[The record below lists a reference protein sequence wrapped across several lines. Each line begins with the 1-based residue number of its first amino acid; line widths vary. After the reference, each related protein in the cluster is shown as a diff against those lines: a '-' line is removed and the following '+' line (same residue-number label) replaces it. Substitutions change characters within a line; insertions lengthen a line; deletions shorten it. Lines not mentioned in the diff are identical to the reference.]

1 MSPDWI
7 RILMIVISGTLNAIG
22 FFGLFLVFFPGLT
35 VSWLGHLIWVIYVG
49 FNRGNTPLQF
59 GLTIALFVLNTLIMI
74 VGSLTDNLLGA
85 NKTRRAGV
93 PWWEIIVSWLGMLI
107 GGIFLTPIGGI
118 AIALALLYI
127 LEYRRLNEDREKA
140 WQATKALAFGYGLA
154 AGIRL
159 IMGFVMICLWLVTVL
174 FL

>member
-7 RILMIVISGTLNAIG
+7 RILLLVLSGILNAVG

-35 VSWLGHLIWVIYVG
+35 VSWVGHLIWVIYVG
-49 FNRGNTPLQF
+49 FNRGNSSLQF
-59 GLTIALFVLNTLIMI
+59 GLTIALFVANTLLMV
-74 VGSLTDNLLGA
+74 VGSLLDNLLGA
-85 NKTRRAGV
+85 KKSRDAGV
-93 PWWEIIVSWLGMLI
+93 PWWEILVSFLGMLI

-118 AIALALLYI
+118 AVALGLLYI
-127 LEYRRLNEDREKA
+127 LEYRRLNQDREKA

-159 IMGFVMICLWLVTVL
+159 VMGFVMICLWLITVL

>member
-1 MSPDWI
+1 MSPDWV
-7 RILMIVISGTLNAIG
+7 RILLIALSGILNAVG

-49 FNRGNTPLQF
+49 FNRGHTPLQF
-59 GLTIALFVLNTLIMI
+59 GLTIAFFVANTLLML

-85 NKTRRAGV
+85 KKSRSAGV

-107 GGIFLTPIGGI
+107 GGFFLTPIGGI
-118 AIALALLYI
+118 AVALALLYI
-127 LEYRRLNEDREKA
+127 LEYRRLNQDREKA

-159 IMGFVMICLWLVTVL
+159 IMGFVMVCLWLITVL

>member
-7 RILMIVISGTLNAIG
+7 RILVFALSGILNAIG

-35 VSWLGHLIWVIYVG
+35 ISWLGHLAWVIYVG
-49 FNRGNTPLQF
+49 FNQGHSQLDF
-59 GLTIALFVLNTLIMI
+59 GLTIAFFVINTLLMLI
-74 VGSLTDNLLGA
+74 GSLLDNLLGA
-85 NKTRRAGV
+85 KKSRDAGV
-93 PWWEIIVSWLGMLI
+93 PWWEILVSWLGMLV
-107 GGIFLTPIGGI
+107 GGILLTPIGGI
-118 AIALALLYI
+118 AIALSLLYI
-127 LEYRRLNEDREKA
+127 LEYRRLNQDREKA

-159 IMGFVMICLWLVTVL
+159 LIGFVMVCLWLITVI

>member
-7 RILMIVISGTLNAIG
+7 RILLLIFSGILNAVG

-35 VSWLGHLIWVIYVG
+35 VSWVGHLIWVLYVG
-49 FNRGNTPLQF
+49 FNRGHSSLQF
-59 GLTIALFVLNTLIMI
+59 GLTIGLFVINTLLMLI
-74 VGSLTDNLLGA
+74 GSITDNLLGA
-85 NKTRRAGV
+85 KKTRDAGV
-93 PWWEIIVSWLGMLI
+93 PWWEIVVSLLGMLI

-118 AIALALLYI
+118 ALALGLLYI
-127 LEYRRLNEDREKA
+127 LEYRRLNHDREKA
-140 WQATKALAFGYGLA
+140 WAATKALAFGYGLA

-159 IMGFVMICLWLVTVL
+159 LMGFVMVCLWLITVI

>member
-7 RILMIVISGTLNAIG
+7 RILVIAGSSILNAVG

-35 VSWLGHLIWVIYVG
+35 VSWLGHLVWVIYVG
-49 FNRGNTPLQF
+49 FNQGHSPLQF
-59 GLTIALFVLNTLIMI
+59 GLTITLFVVNTLLML
-74 VGSLTDNLLGA
+74 VGSLLDNLLGA
-85 NKTRRAGV
+85 KKTRDAGV
-93 PWWEIIVSWLGMLI
+93 PWWEILVSWLGMLI

-127 LEYRRLNEDREKA
+127 LEYRRLNQDREKA

-159 IMGFVMICLWLVTVL
+159 VMGFVMVCLWLITVI

>member
-7 RILMIVISGTLNAIG
+7 RILLLVLSGILNAVG

-35 VSWLGHLIWVIYVG
+35 VIWVGHLIWVIYVG
-49 FNRGNTPLQF
+49 FNHGNSSLQF
-59 GLTIALFVLNTLIMI
+59 GLTIALFVANTLLMV
-74 VGSLTDNLLGA
+74 VGSLLDNLLGA
-85 NKTRRAGV
+85 KKSRDAGV
-93 PWWEIIVSWLGMLI
+93 PWWEILVSFLGMLI

-118 AIALALLYI
+118 AVALGLLYI
-127 LEYRRLNEDREKA
+127 LEYRRLNQDREKA

-159 IMGFVMICLWLVTVL
+159 VMGFVMICLWLITVL

>member
-1 MSPDWI
+1 MSPDWVQ
-7 RILMIVISGTLNAIG
+7 ILMIALSGILNAVG

-49 FNRGNTPLQF
+49 FNRGHSPLEF
-59 GLTIALFVLNTLIMI
+59 GLTVAFFVVSTLLMLI
-74 VGSLTDNLLGA
+74 GSLLDNFLGA
-85 NKTRRAGV
+85 KKSRDAGV
-93 PWWEIIVSWLGMLI
+93 PWSEILVSWLGMLI

-127 LEYRRLNEDREKA
+127 LEYRRFNNDREKA
-140 WQATKALAFGYGLA
+140 WAATKALAFGYGLA

-159 IMGFVMICLWLVTVL
+159 IMGFVMVCLWLVTVL

>member
-7 RILMIVISGTLNAIG
+7 RILLLVLSGMLNAVG

-49 FNRGNTPLQF
+49 FNRGHSSLQF
-59 GLTIALFVLNTLIMI
+59 GLTIALFVVSTLLML
-74 VGSLTDNLLGA
+74 VGSLLDNLLGA
-85 NKTRRAGV
+85 KKSRDAGV
-93 PWWEIIVSWLGMLI
+93 PWWEIFVSFLGMLI
-107 GGIFLTPIGGI
+107 GGILLTPIGGI
-118 AIALALLYI
+118 AVALGLLYI
-127 LEYRRLNEDREKA
+127 LEYRRLNNDRQKA
-140 WQATKALAFGYGLA
+140 WAATKALAFGYGMA

-159 IMGFVMICLWLVTVL
+159 VMGFVMVCLWLITVL

>member
-7 RILMIVISGTLNAIG
+7 QILMIALSAILNAVG

-49 FNRGNTPLQF
+49 FNRGHTPLQF
-59 GLTIALFVLNTLIMI
+59 GLTIAFFVINTLLML

-85 NKTRRAGV
+85 NKSRKAGV
-93 PWWEIIVSWLGMLI
+93 PWSEIIVSWLGMLI

-127 LEYRRLNEDREKA
+127 LEYRRLNRDREKA

-159 IMGFVMICLWLVTVL
+159 IMGFVMVCLWLVTVIYL
-174 FL
+174 

>member
-7 RILMIVISGTLNAIG
+7 QILLIAFSGILNAVG

-49 FNRGNTPLQF
+49 FNRGHTPLQF
-59 GLTIALFVLNTLIMI
+59 GLTIAFFVVNTLLML

-85 NKTRRAGV
+85 NKSRKAGV
-93 PWWEIIVSWLGMLI
+93 PWSEIIVSWLGMLI

-118 AIALALLYI
+118 GVALALLYI
-127 LEYRRLNEDREKA
+127 LEYRRLNNDREKA
-140 WQATKALAFGYGLA
+140 WAATKALAFGYGLA
-154 AGIRL
+154 AIIRL
-159 IMGFVMICLWLVTVL
+159 VMGFLMVCLWLITVL

>member
-7 RILMIVISGTLNAIG
+7 RILVIAGSGILNAVG

-49 FNRGNTPLQF
+49 FNRGHSSLQF
-59 GLTIALFVLNTLIMI
+59 GLTIALFVISTLLML
-74 VGSLTDNLLGA
+74 VGSLLDNLLGA
-85 NKTRRAGV
+85 KKSRDAGV
-93 PWWEIIVSWLGMLI
+93 PWWEILVSFLGMLI
-107 GGIFLTPIGGI
+107 GGILLTPIGGI
-118 AIALALLYI
+118 ALALGLLYI
-127 LEYRRLNEDREKA
+127 LEYGRLNQDHEKA
-140 WQATKALAFGYGLA
+140 WAATKALAFGYGLA

-159 IMGFVMICLWLVTVL
+159 VMGFVMVCLWLITVI

>member
-7 RILMIVISGTLNAIG
+7 RILVIVLSGILNAVG

-35 VSWLGHLIWVIYVG
+35 VSWVGHLIWVIYVG
-49 FNRGNTPLQF
+49 FNRGNSSLQF
-59 GLTIALFVLNTLIMI
+59 GLTIALFVANTLLMV
-74 VGSLTDNLLGA
+74 VGSLLDNLLGA
-85 NKTRRAGV
+85 KKSRDAGV
-93 PWWEIIVSWLGMLI
+93 PWWEILVSFLGMLI

-118 AIALALLYI
+118 AVALGLLYI
-127 LEYRRLNEDREKA
+127 LEYRRLNQDREKA

-159 IMGFVMICLWLVTVL
+159 VMGFVMICLWLITVL

>member
-7 RILMIVISGTLNAIG
+7 RILLLVLSGMLNAVG

-49 FNRGNTPLQF
+49 FNRGHSSLQF
-59 GLTIALFVLNTLIMI
+59 GLTIALFVVSTLLML
-74 VGSLTDNLLGA
+74 VGSLLDNLLGA
-85 NKTRRAGV
+85 KKSRDAGV
-93 PWWEIIVSWLGMLI
+93 PWWEIFVSFLGMLI
-107 GGIFLTPIGGI
+107 GGILLTPIGGI
-118 AIALALLYI
+118 AVALGLLYI
-127 LEYRRLNEDREKA
+127 LEYRRLNNDRQKA
-140 WQATKALAFGYGLA
+140 WAATKALAFGYGMA

-159 IMGFVMICLWLVTVL
+159 LMGFVMVCLWLITVI

>member
-1 MSPDWI
+1 MNPDWT
-7 RILMIVISGTLNAIG
+7 RILFIAISGILNAVG

-35 VSWLGHLIWVIYVG
+35 VSWVGHLIWVIYVG
-49 FNRGNTPLQF
+49 FNRGHSPTQF
-59 GLTIALFVLNTLIMI
+59 GLTITFFVINTLLMV

-85 NKTRRAGV
+85 KKTRAAGV
-93 PWWEIIVSWLGMLI
+93 PWSEIFVSWLGMLI

-118 AIALALLYI
+118 AVALALLYI
-127 LEYRRLNEDREKA
+127 LEYRRLNRDRDKA

-159 IMGFVMICLWLVTVL
+159 IMGFVMVCLWLITVL

>member
-7 RILMIVISGTLNAIG
+7 RILLLVLSGMLNAVG

-35 VSWLGHLIWVIYVG
+35 ISWLGHLVWVIYVG
-49 FNRGNTPLQF
+49 FNQGHSQAQF
-59 GLTIALFVLNTLIMI
+59 GLTIAFFVVNTLLML
-74 VGSLTDNLLGA
+74 VGSLLDNLLGA
-85 NKTRRAGV
+85 KKTRDAGV
-93 PWWEIIVSWLGMLI
+93 PWWEILVSFLGMLI

-118 AIALALLYI
+118 AVALGLLYI
-127 LEYRRLNEDREKA
+127 LEYRRLNNDREKA
-140 WQATKALAFGYGLA
+140 WAATKALAFGYGLA

-159 IMGFVMICLWLVTVL
+159 VIGFVMVCLWLVTVI

>member
-7 RILMIVISGTLNAIG
+7 RILLIAICGILNAVG

-35 VSWLGHLIWVIYVG
+35 VSWVGHLIWVIYVG
-49 FNRGNTPLQF
+49 FNRGHSPLQF
-59 GLTIALFVLNTLIMI
+59 GLTIAFFVANTLLML
-74 VGSLTDNLLGA
+74 VGSLTDNFLGA
-85 NKTRRAGV
+85 KKTRDAGV
-93 PWWEIIVSWLGMLI
+93 PWSEILVSWLGMLI

-118 AIALALLYI
+118 ALALALLYVQ
-127 LEYRRLNEDREKA
+127 EYRRLNQDREKA

-154 AGIRL
+154 AIIRL
-159 IMGFVMICLWLVTVL
+159 IMGFVMVCLWLVTVL

>member
-1 MSPDWI
+1 MSSDWI
-7 RILMIVISGTLNAIG
+7 RILMIAISGMLNAVG

-49 FNRGNTPLQF
+49 FNRGHSPMQF
-59 GLTIALFVLNTLIMI
+59 GLTIALFVISTLLMLI
-74 VGSLTDNLLGA
+74 GSLLDNFLGA
-85 NKTRRAGV
+85 KKSRDAGV
-93 PWWEIIVSWLGMLI
+93 PWWEILVSWLGMLV
-107 GGIFLTPIGGI
+107 GGILLTPIGGI
-118 AIALALLYI
+118 ALALGLLYI
-127 LEYRRLNEDREKA
+127 LEYRRLNQDREKA

-159 IMGFVMICLWLVTVL
+159 VMGFVMICLWLITML

>member
-7 RILMIVISGTLNAIG
+7 RILVIAGSGILNAVG

-49 FNRGNTPLQF
+49 FNRGHSSLQF
-59 GLTIALFVLNTLIMI
+59 GLTIALFVISTLLML
-74 VGSLTDNLLGA
+74 VGSLLDNLLGA
-85 NKTRRAGV
+85 KKSRDAGV
-93 PWWEIIVSWLGMLI
+93 PWWEILVSFLGMLI
-107 GGIFLTPIGGI
+107 GGILLTPIGGI
-118 AIALALLYI
+118 ALALGLLYI
-127 LEYRRLNEDREKA
+127 LEYRRLNQDHEKA

-159 IMGFVMICLWLVTVL
+159 VMGFVMVCLWLITVI

>member
-7 RILMIVISGTLNAIG
+7 RILLLVLSGILNAVG

-35 VSWLGHLIWVIYVG
+35 VSWVGHLIWVIYVG
-49 FNRGNTPLQF
+49 FNRGNSSLQF
-59 GLTIALFVLNTLIMI
+59 GLTIALFVANTLLMV
-74 VGSLTDNLLGA
+74 VGSLLDNLLGA
-85 NKTRRAGV
+85 KKSRDAGV
-93 PWWEIIVSWLGMLI
+93 PWWEILVSFLGMLI

-118 AIALALLYI
+118 AVALGLLYI
-127 LEYRRLNEDREKA
+127 LEYRRLNQDREKA

-159 IMGFVMICLWLVTVL
+159 VMGFVMICLWLITVL
-174 FL
+174 LL

>member
-7 RILMIVISGTLNAIG
+7 RILLLVLSGMLNAVG

-35 VSWLGHLIWVIYVG
+35 ISWLGHLVWVIYVG
-49 FNRGNTPLQF
+49 FNQGHSQAQF
-59 GLTIALFVLNTLIMI
+59 GLTIAFFVVNTLLML
-74 VGSLTDNLLGA
+74 VGSLLDNLLGA
-85 NKTRRAGV
+85 KKTRDAGV
-93 PWWEIIVSWLGMLI
+93 PWWEILVSFLGMLI

-118 AIALALLYI
+118 AVALGLLYI
-127 LEYRRLNEDREKA
+127 LEYRRLDQDRGKA
-140 WQATKALAFGYGLA
+140 WAATKALAFGYGLA

-159 IMGFVMICLWLVTVL
+159 LIGLVMVCLWLITVI